1 MSQILHDLT
10 WVLPLRN
17 DLLTPI
23 MQGFTWL
30 GYDKFILLFLPLGY
44 WAWNKPMF
52 LRLFILVAITALLN
66 AFLKDLWQDPR
77 PDISLRMDHDV
88 GESFGAPSGH
98 AQIAVVLW
106 LWLAYESRRLWCW
119 LTSSLL
125 VLGIIFSRLYLGA
138 HDLEDVLLGSALG
151 GVSLLVFALVKDWVW
166 WREVNLLW
174 QLLLV
179 LAIALFAQLNWPG
192 TAPYYVPM
200 LAGML
205 VGVLVGHWLE
215 VRSLDFQAP
224 VHAWRRALV
233 ALLGCAAFLLLQVL
247 LKKLEVPLGLDPLVW
262 QSLRGVLMGLF
273 IAALMP
279 WLLVRARL
287 LPASRTSASV

>member
-1 MSQILHDLT
+1 MSQLLHDLS

-77 PDISLRMDHDV
+77 PDVALRMDHDV

-98 AQIAVVLW
+98 SQIAVVLW
-106 LWLAYESRRLWCW
+106 LWLAYESRRLWGW
-119 LTSSLL
+119 LVCSVI

-151 GVSLLVFALVKDWVW
+151 AATLLVFALIKDWAW
-166 WREVNLLW
+166 WREGGLLW
-174 QLLLV
+174 HLLLV
-179 LAIALFAQLNWPG
+179 VLVALVAQLSWPG
-192 TAPYYVPM
+192 TAPYYVPL

-205 VGVLVGHWLE
+205 LGVLSGYRLE
-215 VRSLDFQAP
+215 VRKLDFHAP
-224 VHAWRRALV
+224 AQFWRRALV
-233 ALLGCAAFLLLQVL
+233 AVIGCAAFLLLQML
-247 LKKLEVPLGLDPLVW
+247 LKKLQPLLGLDPFFW
-262 QSLRGVLMGLF
+262 QSLSGVLMGLF
-273 IAALMP
+273 IAALVP
-279 WLLVRARL
+279 WLMVRGRL
-287 LPASRTSASV
+287 LPARHTTA

>member
-1 MSQILHDLT
+1 MSQLLHDLS

-44 WAWNKPMF
+44 WAWSKPLF

-66 AFLKDLWQDPR
+66 AYLKDLWQDPR

-88 GESFGAPSGH
+88 GESYGAPSGH
-98 AQIAVVLW
+98 AQIVVVLW
-106 LWLAYESRRLWCW
+106 LWLAYELRQRWIW
-119 LTSSLL
+119 VASLVL

-151 GVSLLVFALVKDWVW
+151 AVTLLVFALVKDWAW
-166 WREVNLLW
+166 WRQANLFW
-174 QLLLV
+174 HLLLV
-179 LAIALFAQLNWPG
+179 IGVALAAQLSWPG
-192 TAPYYVPM
+192 AAPAYVPL

-205 VGVLVGHWLE
+205 VGVLLGYRLE
-215 VRSLDFQAP
+215 GQRIGFHVRTQ
-224 VHAWRRALV
+224 AWRRGLT
-233 ALLGCAAFLLLQVL
+233 ALLGCGAFLLFQVL
-247 LKKLEVPLGLDPLVW
+247 LKKVEAVLGLEPLLW

-273 IAALMP
+273 IALLMP
-279 WLLVRARL
+279 WLLVRMRL
-287 LPASRTSASV
+287 LPAGVSA